1 MMPGLVTL
9 LQFLKAPPPQ
19 ALTILW
25 TLRLG
30 SRTGDTPGVQL
41 GRKEAESWGLKRP
54 RASACNAERGLFG
67 PPRCGSRFKLSP
79 ALLCRRAVRRGP
91 LSTVGGTESK
101 ERARGRR
108 GGQLLRA
115 PPSPLRGSSSPPL
128 LPQPC
133 STRGE
138 GWGKERGTG
147 DQGGE
152 SRLCLGEGGD
162 ESWGEQREEEAAAA
176 ASQEPALGPAVGLSG
191 ATIMVK
197 RKSSEG
203 QEQDSGRGIPLPIQT
218 FLWRQTR

>member
-1 MMPGLVTL
+1 MDAEVGKQDRGQSWGAAPRGTSQILGAEEATQGTGLQCGTSTL
-9 LQFLKAPPPQ
+9 LAIPPLLNLP
-19 ALTILW
+19 
-25 TLRLG
+25 
-30 SRTGDTPGVQL
+30 
-41 GRKEAESWGLKRP
+41 
-54 RASACNAERGLFG
+54 
-67 PPRCGSRFKLSP
+67 P
-79 ALLCRRAVRRGP
+79 ALVSRRAGRGP
-91 LSTVGGTESK
+91 LSTVGGAESK

-108 GGQLLRA
+108 RGQLLRA
-115 PPSPLRGSSSPPL
+115 PPSLLRGSSSPPL

-138 GWGKERGTG
+138 GRGKGRGTR

-152 SRLCLGEGGD
+152 SRLCLGEEGD
-162 ESWGEQREEEAAAA
+162 ESWGEQREEEEEAAA
-176 ASQEPALGPAVGLSG
+176 ASEEPALGPAVGLPG

>member
-1 MMPGLVTL
+1 MRVPCG
-9 LQFLKAPPPQ
+9 A
-19 ALTILW
+19 W
-25 TLRLG
+25 TL
-30 SRTGDTPGVQL
+30 
-41 GRKEAESWGLKRP
+41 
-54 RASACNAERGLFG
+54 SAIPLLLNL
-67 PPRCGSRFKLSP
+67 PPTRFSGW
-79 ALLCRRAVRRGP
+79 AARRGP
-91 LSTVGGTESK
+91 LSTVGGAESK

-115 PPSPLRGSSSPPL
+115 PPSPLRGASSPPL

-138 GWGKERGTG
+138 GWGKGRETG

-162 ESWGEQREEEAAAA
+162 ESWGEQREEEEAA
-176 ASQEPALGPAVGLSG
+176 ASEEPALGPAVGLPG